1 MVWFAVKC
9 RPHQQSRAIIN
20 LERQKFE
27 TLCPYQ
33 LTSVTRFGRR
43 VEKSRPIFPGYV
55 FVRSELNNCHLIGS
69 TYGIAYVL
77 KNTADRPQNIPMNV
91 IEDLK
96 SLCSPTGE
104 WLPPK
109 NLSAGDQV
117 RFLSGPLQDQM
128 AQVVAAPEHDR
139 IFVFLDL
146 FGQIVKT
153 SALLNN
159 LERVSWKVT

>member
-1 MVWFAVKC
+1 MFWLAVKC
-9 RPHQQSRAIIN
+9 RPHQQARAIIN

-33 LTSVTRFGRR
+33 LNSVTRLGRR

-55 FVRSELNNCHLIGS
+55 FVKSTLDNCHLISS

-77 KNTADRPQNIPMNV
+77 KDTADRPHNIPVDV

-128 AQVVAAPEHDR
+128 AQVVAAPESDR

-159 LERVSWKVT
+159 LERVS

>member
-1 MVWFAVKC
+1 
-9 RPHQQSRAIIN
+9 
-20 LERQKFE
+20 
-27 TLCPYQ
+27 
-33 LTSVTRFGRR
+33 
-43 VEKSRPIFPGYV
+43 
-55 FVRSELNNCHLIGS
+55 
-69 TYGIAYVL
+69 
-77 KNTADRPQNIPMNV
+77 MNV

-159 LERVSWKVT
+159 LERVS